1 MSTNEEAKA
10 QAEDAATETTDAPEI
25 VADSV
30 FLVIKDANGNFGVST
45 DINSKLTVA
54 NIASISDIRN
64 GCRDITNI
72 IAARE
77 MAKMV
82 ADSLK
87 G

>member
-1 MSTNEEAKA
+1 MSTNEETAA
-10 QAEDAATETTDAPEI
+10 QAEEPAAETTSAPEI
-25 VADSV
+25 VAESV

-45 DINSKLTVA
+45 DINSKLSVNT
-54 NIASISDIRN
+54 IATISDIRN